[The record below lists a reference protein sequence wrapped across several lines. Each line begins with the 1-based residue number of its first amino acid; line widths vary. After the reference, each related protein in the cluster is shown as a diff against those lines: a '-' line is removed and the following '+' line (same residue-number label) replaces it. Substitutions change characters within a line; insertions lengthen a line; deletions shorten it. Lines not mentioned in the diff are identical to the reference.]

1 MKLILASNSPR
12 RKELLSKLN
21 YSFDVIPA
29 DCEEHTNAANPRDMV
44 KELACHKALN
54 VYKQNP
60 DCCVIGCETV
70 VDLDGK
76 VLGKPKSR
84 DEAVAMLT
92 ELSGKTHKVHTGVCV
107 VSKYAIYL
115 FADTSLVTFDKLDD
129 ERIKK
134 YVDTGS
140 PMDKAGAYGIQDSG
154 FVKDIQGSY
163 DNVMGLPTERL
174 KNILQDILAKCN
186 TEQA

>member
-21 YSFDVIPA
+21 YTFDVIPA
-29 DCEEHTNAANPRDMV
+29 DCEEYTNAADPCDMV
-44 KELACHKALN
+44 KELALHKALN
-54 VYKQNP
+54 VYKQHA
-60 DCCVIGCETV
+60 DCCVIGCDTV
-70 VDLDGK
+70 VDLGGK
-76 VLGKPKSR
+76 VLGKPHSY

-92 ELSGKTHKVHTGVCV
+92 ELSGKTHKVHTGVCIM
-107 VSKYAIYL
+107 SARAIYL
-115 FADTSLVTFDKLDD
+115 FADTSLVTFDKLSD
-129 ERIKK
+129 ERIKA

-154 FVKDIQGSY
+154 FVKVITGSY

-174 KNILQDILAKCN
+174 AKVLQQLFK
-186 TEQA
+186 T

>member
-21 YSFDVIPA
+21 YTFDVIPA
-29 DCEEHTNAANPRDMV
+29 DCEERTNAASPADMV
-44 KELACHKALN
+44 KELAVRKALN
-54 VYKQNP
+54 VYRQHN
-60 DCCVIGCETV
+60 DSCVIGCDTV

-76 VLGKPKSR
+76 VLGKPHSY
-84 DEAVAMLT
+84 DEAAAMLAA
-92 ELSGKTHKVHTGVCV
+92 LSGKTHKVHTGVCV
-107 VSKYAIYL
+107 MSATAVYVFVDS
-115 FADTSLVTFDKLDD
+115 SLVTFDKLSDQ
-129 ERIKK
+129 RILN

-140 PMDKAGAYGIQDSG
+140 PMDKAGGYGIQDSG
-154 FVKDIQGSY
+154 FVKDITGSY

-174 KNILQDILAKCN
+174 ANIIQGILAKYH

>member
-21 YSFDVIPA
+21 YTFDVIPA
-29 DCEEHTNAANPRDMV
+29 DCEERTTAASPDDMV

-54 VYKQNP
+54 VYKQYP
-60 DCCVIGCETV
+60 DCCVIGCDTV

-76 VLGKPKSR
+76 VLGKPHSR

-92 ELSGKTHKVHTGVCV
+92 ELSGRTHKVHTGVCV
-107 VSKYAIYL
+107 MSKKAIYI
-115 FADTSLVTFDKLDD
+115 FADTSLVTFDKLSG
-129 ERIKK
+129 ERIQA
-134 YVDTGS
+134 YVATGS

-154 FVKDIQGSY
+154 FVSKIVGSY

-174 KNILQDILAKCN
+174 SGVL
-186 TEQA
+186 EGV